1 MGGDPMM
8 RALPAFPIMPAKVAL
23 FLNYETTREKVCV
36 LSVPS
41 PGS

>member
-23 FLNYETTREKVCV
+23 FLNYETT
-36 LSVPS
+36 
-41 PGS
+41 